1 MNDRSLF
8 YLLLFSI
15 TFTAFLPFD
24 RTFIKNCAVVRE
36 DRIEPVAYIIP
47 NARVRAIFLWYL
59 LWLVISRRCSS
70 RVITHG
76 RSIPKENLPLRLT
89 GENDSFKF
97 RDVTYIRIPVIF
109 FYQKSFRSSRDWRET
124 FSFFYYVQHIRVRF
138 YVIIYVCRSL
148 SCNISFIRIIYIH
161 IYSVFIKIVQNSCG

>member
-109 FYQKSFRSSRDWRET
+109 FTKRALDRQGTEERPSPFFITYNIYAYVFTLLYTSAEVFR
-124 FSFFYYVQHIRVRF
+124 
-138 YVIIYVCRSL
+138 VISL
-148 SCNISFIRIIYIH
+148 SY
-161 IYSVFIKIVQNSCG
+161 V